1 MTVRNAQQVPFV
13 SQFMRRRFIA
23 RSAAAL
29 SVGTSVGSSLMAAAS
44 LGRRYLGIELDR
56 RYCELARANL
66 ARVGGACRNVA

>member
-1 MTVRNAQQVPFV
+1 MTVQNAQHVPFV

-44 LGRRYLGIELDR
+44 LGRRY
-56 RYCELARANL
+56 CELARANL